1 MGDDAAAEK
10 HLTAACASDPRN
22 ADAFARLGELYV
34 ASDRDDVAMRAFT
47 VAVELVEREEEGKER
62 SGDEGPRVGGAVD
75 SSLLATKAAAL
86 AGMASIYEKHGQPGR
101 AYETYE
107 RMDDADPRV
116 ANRKRE
122 ILTAAAVK
130 LQRVFRGNKAREAMR
145 KAARGRVAR
154 RQYGAV
160 LAPRPIHNRGEGSGV
175 VLADSGARLGGVGA
189 FAWAQMPLARD
200 GGRENRARGAGGF
213 KTLGSSFF

>member
-1 MGDDAAAEK
+1 
-10 HLTAACASDPRN
+10 
-22 ADAFARLGELYV
+22 
-34 ASDRDDVAMRAFT
+34 
-47 VAVELVEREEEGKER
+47 
-62 SGDEGPRVGGAVD
+62 
-75 SSLLATKAAAL
+75 
-86 AGMASIYEKHGQPGR
+86 MASIYEKHGQPGR

-175 VLADSGARLGGVGA
+175 VLADTGASYKKETLLEHPFDEEIMVG
-189 FAWAQMPLARD
+189 QSQLI
-200 GGRENRARGAGGF
+200 
-213 KTLGSSFF
+213 S